1 MSLFAAHYLPLHS
14 PPSWRGW
21 NLSLTPP
28 RMTNVGTRK
37 SSQSPLQWRW
47 GLHDSALVTALFECP
62 RMTGNLRLLP
72 QACAQN
78 FRRAKKA
85 DPWDAARICRGC
97 EIGAGHA
104 GEQFPD
110 ALEDVRQCVFCGRK
124 DQRLVAG
131 LVCISEFNRLSEL
144 MRGRFR
150 RDNPP
155 GLGARLR
162 CYRIII
168 EEGDAQ

>member
-1 MSLFAAHYLPLHS
+1 
-14 PPSWRGW
+14 
-21 NLSLTPP
+21 
-28 RMTNVGTRK
+28 
-37 SSQSPLQWRW
+37 
-47 GLHDSALVTALFECP
+47 
-62 RMTGNLRLLP
+62 MTGNLRLLP

-78 FRRAKKA
+78 FRRAKKTEPG
-85 DPWDAARICRGC
+85 DPVHICRGC
-97 EIGAGHA
+97 EIGAGYA
-104 GEQFPD
+104 GEQLPNPVDD
-110 ALEDVRQCVFCGRK
+110 ARQCVFCGRK